1 MSRRQPI
8 RLTELGEI
16 VLGTAAGIAFLLVI
30 TIFFA
35 LLGDALAGI

>member
-16 VLGTAAGIAFLLVI
+16 VLGTAAGIAFLLTI

-35 LLGDALAGI
+35 VLGDFLGI

>member
-8 RLTELGEI
+8 RLTERGEI
-16 VLGTAAGIAFLLVI
+16 VLGTLAGLAFLFTI

-35 LLGDALAGI
+35 VLGDFLGI